1 MIFVIVAI
9 LILIFSFIIA
19 LASLIRE
26 QSKQVSSSGSKSLSA
41 DGYRQEIE
49 TTPSQI
55 ADLPNVQAR
64 LSSAE
69 ESLPD
74 VTGDQGFGRE
84 PFLWEQGQEAGQDQ
98 AGEQSIAEAERKLA
112 AYKLQKQQKV
122 ASENEDTS
130 TKQAGKNQNLS
141 GEFLLSDL
149 K

>member
-41 DGYRQEIE
+41 DGYRQEI
-49 TTPSQI
+49 
-55 ADLPNVQAR
+55 
-64 LSSAE
+64 
-69 ESLPD
+69 
-74 VTGDQGFGRE
+74 
-84 PFLWEQGQEAGQDQ
+84 EAGQDQ

>member
-9 LILIFSFIIA
+9 LTLIVSFIIA
-19 LASLIRE
+19 LASLIKEQKE
-26 QSKQVSSSGSKSLSA
+26 QSKQVSSSGSKSL
-41 DGYRQEIE
+41 E

>member
-9 LILIFSFIIA
+9 LILIVSFIIA
-19 LASLIRE
+19 LASLMRE
-26 QSKQVSSSGSKSLSA
+26 QSKQVSSSGSKSL
-41 DGYRQEIE
+41 E

-84 PFLWEQGQEAGQDQ
+84 PFLWEQGQEQEQEAGQDQ
-98 AGEQSIAEAERKLA
+98 AGEQSIAEAERKLE

-122 ASENEDTS
+122 ASGNEDTS
-130 TKQAGKNQNLS
+130 TKQAGKDQNLS

>member
-9 LILIFSFIIA
+9 LTLIVSFIIA

-26 QSKQVSSSGSKSLSA
+26 QSKQVSSSGSKSL
-41 DGYRQEIE
+41 E

-55 ADLPNVQAR
+55 ADLPNMGAR

-74 VTGDQGFGRE
+74 AGGDQGFGRE
-84 PFLWEQGQEAGQDQ
+84 PFIWEQGQKQEQEVGQDQ

-112 AYKLQKQQKV
+112 AYKLQRQQEV
-122 ASENEDTS
+122 AKENEDDP
-130 TKQAGKNQNLS
+130 TKKRSEDKNLS

>member
-9 LILIFSFIIA
+9 LILIVSFIIA
-19 LASLIRE
+19 LASLMRE
-26 QSKQVSSSGSKSLSA
+26 QSKQVSSSGSKSL
-41 DGYRQEIE
+41 E

-130 TKQAGKNQNLS
+130 TKQAGKNQ
-141 GEFLLSDL
+141 
-149 K
+149 

>member
-9 LILIFSFIIA
+9 LTLIVSFIIA
-19 LASLIRE
+19 LASLIKEQKE
-26 QSKQVSSSGSKSLSA
+26 QSKQVSSSGSKSL
-41 DGYRQEIE
+41 E

-84 PFLWEQGQEAGQDQ
+84 PFLWEQGQEQEQEAGQDQ
-98 AGEQSIAEAERKLA
+98 AGEQSIAEAERKLE

-122 ASENEDTS
+122 ASGNEDTS
-130 TKQAGKNQNLS
+130 TKQAGKDQNLS